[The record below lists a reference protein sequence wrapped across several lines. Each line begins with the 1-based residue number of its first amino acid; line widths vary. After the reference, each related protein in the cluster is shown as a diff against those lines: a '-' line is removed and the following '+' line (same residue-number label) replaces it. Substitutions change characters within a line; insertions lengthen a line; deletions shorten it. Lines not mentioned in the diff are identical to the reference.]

1 MKKVLVANFIVL
13 LLFVFLSPPA
23 MAGGIDNK
31 QNFSVRYL
39 GTGSRNA
46 ATDGVDIVAYNPA
59 GIMQQENGFAV
70 SLDAHYIWKD
80 YEHTYNQFLSTQ
92 VTRDQDEPSLV
103 PGIFAKY
110 THDKWGVF
118 GSFTINGGGGEVKYE
133 NGNVITNSIEAL
145 LVSPAPAG
153 LGAGVAGLISN
164 EWIEAESYYL
174 TYTVGGSYEFN
185 EMFSVAA
192 GIRYIDATKDVEA
205 FGDLA
210 GTVLG
215 DTTVVGAYEEDADG
229 WGWVA
234 SFNVKPSKDFLIAV
248 RYESTVELEFE
259 TKFDAKTNT
268 VGAAVLG
275 ALQKTNGGKL
285 DRDLPAVLGIG
296 LGWDATD
303 RLNLNTSFTYYFEED
318 ADWDGHE
325 DKSSGSWDWGVSFT
339 YGLFKNFRVSLGYLY
354 TDIGYDGNDFD
365 LTAKMSPALSAHTF
379 LGGCGYDFNEYITVN
394 LGFMMNFYEEDGTIG
409 TTTAEYDKQNTSL
422 GLGVEF
428 RF

>member
-59 GIMQQENGFAV
+59 GIMQQENGFAI

-80 YEHTYNQFLSTQ
+80 YEHTYNQVNPAGQ
-92 VTRDQDEPSLV
+92 VNRDQDEGSLV

-110 THDKWGVF
+110 SHDNWGAF
-118 GSFTINGGGGEVKYE
+118 GSFTINGGGGEVKYK
-133 NGNVITNSIEAL
+133 NGNVVTNMIEGSL
-145 LVSPAPAG
+145 MGTYGLAG
-153 LGAGVAGLISN
+153 RLSN

-185 EMFSVAA
+185 DMFAIAA
-192 GIRYIDATKDVEA
+192 GVRYIDATKEVDA
-205 FGDLA
+205 FGNTA
-210 GTVLG
+210 GVG
-215 DTTVVGAYEEDADG
+215 DVIGAYEEDADG

-234 SFNVKPSKDFLIAV
+234 SFNIKPSKDFLIAV

-259 TKFDAKTNT
+259 TKVDAKTNP
-268 VGAAVLG
+268 LG
-275 ALQKTNGGKL
+275 TGILAGLGKTDGGKS

-303 RLNLNTSFTYYFEED
+303 KLNLNTSFTYYFEED

-365 LTAKMSPALSAHTF
+365 LVAKMSPALSAHTF